1 VNNVT
6 LFNSYVTHNGVKR
19 INFEINLQIII
30 MPVLT
35 ILIVLIVAGVILY
48 LVNNYIP
55 MDGKIKN
62 ILNVVVVIVVI
73 VWLLKIFGIFN
84 YLKDIHI

>member
-1 VNNVT
+1 
-6 LFNSYVTHNGVKR
+6 
-19 INFEINLQIII
+19 

-48 LVNNYIP
+48 IVNNYIP

-62 ILNVVVVIVVI
+62 ILNAVVVLVVI
-73 VWLLKIFGIFN
+73 GWLLKIFGVFA